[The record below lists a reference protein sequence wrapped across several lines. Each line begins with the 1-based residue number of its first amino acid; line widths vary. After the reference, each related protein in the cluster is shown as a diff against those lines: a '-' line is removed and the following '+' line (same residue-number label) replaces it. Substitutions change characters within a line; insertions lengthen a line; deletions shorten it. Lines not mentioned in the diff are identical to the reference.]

1 MNSATLNYIANSL
14 HTRYRTFLFIYA
26 VLYFSCI
33 TRFFFMI
40 QGLAILCNLRFI
52 IFYCFNDVH
61 EIPIL
66 FDVVSLVFII
76 LFHY

>member
-1 MNSATLNYIANSL
+1 MNSVTLNYIVNSL

-33 TRFFFMI
+33 TRFFMI
-40 QGLAILCNLRFI
+40 QGLAILCKLRFI
-52 IFYCFNDVH
+52 TFQCFNYVH
-61 EIPIL
+61 EVPIL
-66 FDVVSLVFII
+66 FDVVRLVFII